1 MAARQEVYSEGWG
14 SRDGKYYPGA
24 EEAGVEAEA
33 EATEEEGEEE
43 EATPGTS
50 VSAVAA
56 AEAAR

>member
-1 MAARQEVYSEGWG
+1 M
-14 SRDGKYYPGA
+14 YYPEA

-33 EATEEEGEEE
+33 EAAEEEGDED

-56 AEAAR
+56 EVAAR